1 MGHSDPQTS
10 SLQGG
15 NYRGELVLFDHER
28 DQVAAEWASKGY
40 RCFLKLIHDDDDGSD
55 SPCLAPQRGHGRGR
69 GQAGAGK
76 ATPPSRRASH
86 PPSGPATRPK
96 SGRRASLPPSP
107 DDGLTSR
114 RSTRDRKPS
123 TKIQQ
128 YAEPPRTA
136 SRRKGGDVYE
146 SGDDHPRRH
155 GRGGNGS
162 VEQSRKQK
170 VSRVRDESEER
181 CVDSPVGKRPRQTT
195 TPSKRG
201 TPAKRARCDESEESM
216 VESVGKTTRQS
227 AAASKRGSRNQKRD
241 PPPPESKSAAQR
253 KTRGGARP
261 ETRRR
266 GTHIIEDSEEV
277 PPPRGRGRGTD
288 RSKKVGVGTT
298 AHDDARRRDRRLMP
312 LTQQEK
318 IDLQI
323 KIDQLDENQLESVLN
338 FLASDLADSADGE
351 EIQLDLDK
359 LVPQRQH
366 ALVDMVDAQRLGTSV
381 PINAPGSQES
391 GKDSSLASPILPE
404 ARGGTPAAAPRGVA
418 AEPAV
423 CAAKQQRVWEEH
435 SAREV
440 QRQSHLRDVREASA
454 SGGDTPQE
462 SAEVMLGE
470 PPLPTMPDFTLPPG
484 EAIADRAEE
493 PSGDADDPDG
503 PLGGPDTFEDA
514 AAANKHV
521 LLSPSLATADP
532 MLSDSTKEAGD
543 VAAELPP
550 PADVASRAGQSN
562 FLADASLAALADAS
576 SDRPAVSAVSESMDS
591 MLNSSTEVLNMADF
605 GWM

>member
-1 MGHSDPQTS
+1 M
-10 SLQGG
+10 
-15 NYRGELVLFDHER
+15 
-28 DQVAAEWASKGY
+28 
-40 RCFLKLIHDDDDGSD
+40 
-55 SPCLAPQRGHGRGR
+55 
-69 GQAGAGK
+69 
-76 ATPPSRRASH
+76 
-86 PPSGPATRPK
+86 
-96 SGRRASLPPSP
+96 
-107 DDGLTSR
+107 
-114 RSTRDRKPS
+114 
-123 TKIQQ
+123 
-128 YAEPPRTA
+128 
-136 SRRKGGDVYE
+136 YE
-146 SGDDHPRRH
+146 SGDDHPRRQ

-162 VEQSRKQK
+162 VEPSRKQK

-181 CVDSPVGKRPRQTT
+181 CVDSPVGKRPRQTA
-195 TPSKRG
+195 TPSRRG

-227 AAASKRGSRNQKRD
+227 AAASKRGARNQRRD
-241 PPPPESKSAAQR
+241 PPPLESKSVAQR
-253 KTRGGARP
+253 KTGGGVRP
-261 ETRRR
+261 EARRR

-277 PPPRGRGRGTD
+277 PPPRGRGRGTE
-288 RSKKVGVGTT
+288 RSKKVGAGTT
-298 AHDDARRRDRRLMP
+298 AQDEARRRDRRLMP

-366 ALVDMVDAQRLGTSV
+366 ALVDMVDAQRLGTGV
-381 PINAPGSQES
+381 PSEAPGSRES
-391 GKDSSLASPILPE
+391 GQDRGLASPILPE
-404 ARGGTPAAAPRGVA
+404 VGGGTQPWEGTPRGGAP
-418 AEPAV
+418 EPAV

-462 SAEVMLGE
+462 SAAEVMLGE
-470 PPLPTMPDFTLPPG
+470 PPLPTLPEFTLPPR
-484 EAIADRAEE
+484 EAVADCAEG
-493 PSGDADDPDG
+493 PPGDAAAPDG
-503 PLGGPDTFEDA
+503 PPGGPDTFEDA

-521 LLSPSLATADP
+521 LLSPSLAAAAPT
-532 MLSDSTKEAGD
+532 LSDSTKEAGD
-543 VAAELPP
+543 VGAELPP
-550 PADVASRAGQSN
+550 PADVATSGAGQSN
-562 FLADASLAALADAS
+562 FLADASLAALADAPG
-576 SDRPAVSAVSESMDS
+576 DRPAVSAVSESMDS